1 MDLTSLTNKPTAE
14 LIEILPKLG
23 VVMALS
29 SLAKQN
35 ATRRN
40 GVQPWMIDRTIGDCI
55 QALQVN
61 QANQA
66 TGLLPTLQ
74 NVLGGGTV
82 QQAQPSQQSS
92 LEGLLKQMITSTNK
106 QTDAFNRLCE
116 RLDPK

>member
-1 MDLTSLTNKPTAE
+1 MDLQSLTNKPTAE
-14 LIEILPKLG
+14 LIELLPKLG

-74 NVLGGGTV
+74 NVLGGQQV
-82 QQAQPSQQSS
+82 QQAQPQSNPLDS
-92 LEGLLKQMITSTNK
+92 LLKQMITSQNK
-106 QTDAFNRLCE
+106 QTDAFNRLCDK
-116 RLDPK
+116 LDPK